1 MTHVG
6 KIIIFVSVMVLL
18 MTGCKDLTK
27 HKEKGWTITANPKKA
42 TLTFEK
48 EKLGKLA
55 DEIQLVLKKENNI
68 TPLSAWTIEKK
79 EDKLVINT
87 EEPQETTW
95 EFSVT
100 DTTIDV
106 VCPHPDAHISGAAP
120 AGERR
125 IPARIQSQDN
135 GIMYTQMGLVSA
147 TNIYNLFDMPTDI
160 MIRFTKESAL
170 SRNKEDNTLMNIQV
184 PVTEKNEV
192 TVINDY
198 YTEVIGLSDYQQT
211 DFKPVYKPIADR
223 FETAPTGWS
232 TWYCYYMSPDQED
245 LMKETNALAE
255 KLKPYGLEYVQLDA
269 AYTRGKEANWLEWN
283 EEMYPDG
290 GKYWF
295 EQVRDK
301 GFKPGLWLNPHGAN
315 YANPSMAD
323 KYPENFF
330 LRDSSG
336 NLSSACCSADSTV
349 VRMDFTNPEV
359 IEEHTRPLFD
369 KLVNDW
375 GFSYIKAGG
384 WGTWMDYYQENR
396 ENAFNPDMDS
406 REAYRSVLGAIRD
419 EMGDDN
425 YILGCAMHEIGV
437 GFDYFDGSRTGGDD
451 YANWTGEGH
460 WSEGMQA
467 YFNSLFGEN
476 WLNGICWWSDP
487 DNVMIRDPLNMDE
500 GRTIV
505 SSISL
510 SGQAYMSSDFIA
522 EFSKERLQDFLQS
535 DYNTGWARQYPDKV
549 KALPEEKLELY
560 RKTMP
565 TMPIRAMDLY
575 PFKAD
580 ATCCPEPEEFPRAM
594 DLKVNSEAGMYD
606 VVALYNWNDKTTEKV
621 IDLQEDLGL
630 KSETD
635 YLVFDFWNQKL
646 SGTSRIMIKEEVP
659 AHGTKALIVKEVS
672 ETPQLLATSRHLT
685 CAYSI
690 QELNWNEEEKALSGT
705 SKTVRGDQYTLF
717 FHVPDGYE
725 FDHTEIDSKDAS
737 HSINDNGI
745 IEVAFSGQETPT
757 DWKIVFE

>member
-1 MTHVG
+1 MKHQG
-6 KIIIFVSVMVLL
+6 KIIIFILVIIGL
-18 MTGCKDLTK
+18 MTGCKNVTK
-27 HKEKGWTITANPKKA
+27 HEEKGWTITANPETETLEFKK
-42 TLTFEK
+42 E
-48 EKLGKLA
+48 ELGNIA
-55 DEIQLVLKKENNI
+55 DDIQLILKKENKI
-68 TPLSAWTIEKK
+68 TPLSAWTIEQQ
-79 EDKLVINT
+79 EGKLIINT
-87 EEPQETTW
+87 EKPQKTTW

-100 DTTIDV
+100 DTAIDV
-106 VCPHPDAHISGAAP
+106 VCSNPDAHLSGTAP
-120 AGERR
+120 AGEKR
-125 IPARIQSQDN
+125 IPARIQNQDN

-160 MIRFTKESAL
+160 MLRFPKESAL
-170 SRNKEDNTLMNIQV
+170 SRNEADNTLMNIQL
-184 PVTEKNEV
+184 PVSEENEIK
-192 TVINDY
+192 VINNY
-198 YTEVIGLSDYQQT
+198 YTDVIGLSDYQQT
-211 DFKPVYKPIADR
+211 DFKPVYKPISDR
-223 FETAPTGWS
+223 FEKAPTGWS
-232 TWYCYYMSPDQED
+232 SWYCYYMAPDQQD
-245 LMKETNALAE
+245 LIEETNALAE
-255 KLKPYGLEYVQLDA
+255 QLKPYGLEYVQLDA
-269 AYTRGKEANWLEWN
+269 AYTRGEKANWLEWN

-295 EQVRDK
+295 DHVRDK
-301 GFKPGLWLNPHGAN
+301 GFKPGLWLNPHGGN

-359 IEEHTRPLFD
+359 IEKHIRPLFD

-396 ENAFNPDMDS
+396 KNAFNPEMDS
-406 REAYRSVLGAIRD
+406 RETYRSVLAAIRD
-419 EMGDDN
+419 EMGDEN

-451 YANWTGEGH
+451 YANWDGEGH
-460 WSEGMQA
+460 WSGGMQT

-522 EFSKERLQDFLQS
+522 EFSKERLQDLLHS
-535 DYNTGWARQYPDKV
+535 DYNIGWASQYPDKV

-575 PFKAD
+575 PFKAEP
-580 ATCCPEPEEFPRAM
+580 TCCPEPREFPRAM

-606 VVALYNWNDKTTEKV
+606 VIALYNWEDNPMEKV
-621 IDLQEDLGL
+621 LDLHEDLGL
-630 KSETD
+630 KTETD
-635 YLVFDFWNQKL
+635 YLVFDFWNQRL
-646 SGTSRIMIKEEVP
+646 SGTSSVMIKEEVP
-659 AHGTKALIVKEVS
+659 AHGTKALIVKKVS

-690 QELNWNEEEKALSGT
+690 QELNWNEEEMTLSGT
-705 SKTVRGDQYTLF
+705 SQTVAGDQYKLF
-717 FHVPDGYE
+717 IHVPEGYE
-725 FDHTEIDSKDAS
+725 FDHTEIDSNNAS
-737 HSINDNGI
+737 HQIKPNGI
-745 IEVAFSGQETPT
+745 IEVAFSGQENPT
-757 DWKIVFE
+757 DWKIVFK

>member
-1 MTHVG
+1 MKHSG
-6 KIIIFVSVMVLL
+6 KIIIFVSVIMLIL
-18 MTGCKDLTK
+18 AGCKNVTK
-27 HKEKGWTITANPKKA
+27 HEEKGWTITANPETA
-42 TLTFEK
+42 TLSFEK
-48 EKLGKLA
+48 EELGKIA
-55 DEIQLVLKKENNI
+55 DRIQLLLKKEKKI
-68 TPLSAWTIEKK
+68 TPLSEWTIE
-79 EDKLVINT
+79 EPEGKLVIKT
-87 EEPQETTW
+87 EKPEKTSW
-95 EFSVT
+95 EISVN
-100 DTTIDV
+100 DTAIDL
-106 VCPHPDAHISGAAP
+106 VCSHPDAHIMGTAP
-120 AGERR
+120 AGENR

-160 MIRFTKESAL
+160 MLRFTEESAL
-170 SRNKEDNTLMNIQV
+170 SRNKDDNTLMDILV
-184 PVTEKNEV
+184 PLTDGNEV
-192 TVINDY
+192 TVIKDY
-198 YTEVIGLSDYQQT
+198 YTDVIGLSDYQET
-211 DFKPVYKPIADR
+211 DFKPEYKPISDR

-232 TWYCYYMSPDQED
+232 SWYCYYMAADQKD
-245 LMKETNALAE
+245 LMEETDALAE

-269 AYTRGKEANWLEWN
+269 AYTKGEEANWLEWN

-295 EQVRDK
+295 DHVREK

-315 YANPSMAD
+315 YANPAMAD

-330 LRDSSG
+330 LRDSAG

-349 VRMDFTNPEV
+349 VRMDFTNPDV
-359 IEEHTRPLFD
+359 IEEHTRPLFE

-384 WGTWMDYYQENR
+384 WGTWMDFYEENR

-406 REAYRSVLGAIRD
+406 RRAYRSVLEVIRD
-419 EMGDDN
+419 ELGDDN

-451 YANWTGEGH
+451 YAQWYGEGH
-460 WSEGMQA
+460 WSGGMQT
-467 YFNSLFGEN
+467 YFNSLFGAN

-500 GRTIV
+500 GKTIV

-522 EFSKERLQDFLQS
+522 EFSKERLQSFLQS
-535 DYNTGWARQYPDKV
+535 DVNIGWARQYPDKV
-549 KALPEEKLELY
+549 KGLSEEKLELY

-575 PFKAD
+575 PFKTD
-580 ATCCPEPEEFPRAM
+580 PTCCPNPKEFPRAM

-606 VVALYNWNDKTTEKV
+606 VVAMYNWGDEATEKV
-621 IDLQEDLGL
+621 LDFHEDLGL
-630 KSETD
+630 KTD
-635 YLVFDFWNQKL
+635 TEYLVFDFWNQKL
-646 SGTSRIMIKEEVP
+646 SGTSSIRIKEEVP
-659 AHGTKALIVKEVS
+659 AHGTKALIVKKVS

-690 QELNWNEEEKALSGT
+690 QELNWNEEDKTLTGT
-705 SKTVRGDQYTLF
+705 SQAVPGNQHTLF
-717 FHVPDGYE
+717 IHVPEGYE
-725 FDHTEIDSKDAS
+725 FDHTEIDSKNAS
-737 HSINDNGI
+737 HQINSNGI

-757 DWKIVFE
+757 DWQIVFK